1 MAFLDKLGSLAKN
14 FGDKTNEAIAMSK
27 LNGKITS
34 EKALAE
40 TELRKIGEYY
50 YGQFLSGG
58 QIEPEILEACQSAKA
73 HYDEAAHAQLE
84 IDRIRAAEA
93 AQAVTTASAG
103 PVCPSCGTE
112 NTAGTK
118 FCRQCGTKLV
128 AEPPAVCPQCGAAAE
143 PGVKFCPECGTALSQ
158 PEQAPRP
165 DEQ

>member
-128 AEPPAVCPQCGAAAE
+128 AESPAVCPQCGRLRNRE
-143 PGVKFCPECGTALSQ
+143 
-158 PEQAPRP
+158 
-165 DEQ
+165 

>member
-14 FGDKTNEAIAMSK
+14 LGDKTNEAIAMSK

-93 AQAVTTASAG
+93 AQAVTCLPILRDREHSGNKILPAMWNKTGGRVPCCMPTMRGGCGTGSEILPGMRHGSFSAG
-103 PVCPSCGTE
+103 TSPS
-112 NTAGTK
+112 A
-118 FCRQCGTKLV
+118 R
-128 AEPPAVCPQCGAAAE
+128 
-143 PGVKFCPECGTALSQ
+143 
-158 PEQAPRP
+158 
-165 DEQ
+165 

>member
-14 FGDKTNEAIAMSK
+14 LGDKTNEAIAMSK

-118 FCRQCGTKLV
+118 FCRQCGTNWWQS
-128 AEPPAVCPQCGAAAE
+128 PRCMPTMRGGAE

>member
-1 MAFLDKLGSLAKN
+1 M
-14 FGDKTNEAIAMSK
+14 
-27 LNGKITS
+27 
-34 EKALAE
+34 AE

-103 PVCPSCGTE
+103 LFAHPAGQRTQREQNFAAMWNKTGGRVPCCMPTMRGGCGTGSE
-112 NTAGTK
+112 I
-118 FCRQCGTKLV
+118 L
-128 AEPPAVCPQCGAAAE
+128 
-143 PGVKFCPECGTALSQ
+143 PGMRHGSFLSRNKPLGQ
-158 PEQAPRP
+158 MNNDSTERRLLP
-165 DEQ
+165 

>member
-14 FGDKTNEAIAMSK
+14 LGDKTNEAIAMSK

-73 HYDEAAHAQLE
+73 HYRKSHGWFPSSFSPG
-84 IDRIRAAEA
+84 
-93 AQAVTTASAG
+93 TSASSGLRFIIA
-103 PVCPSCGTE
+103 
-112 NTAGTK
+112 
-118 FCRQCGTKLV
+118 
-128 AEPPAVCPQCGAAAE
+128 
-143 PGVKFCPECGTALSQ
+143 
-158 PEQAPRP
+158 
-165 DEQ
+165 

>member
-14 FGDKTNEAIAMSK
+14 LGDKTNEAIAMSK

-93 AQAVTTASAG
+93 AQAVTTASGRSCLPILRDREHSGNKILPAMWNKTG
-103 PVCPSCGTE
+103 GRVPCCMPTMRGGCGTGSE
-112 NTAGTK
+112 ILPGMRHGSFSAGTSPSA
-118 FCRQCGTKLV
+118 R
-128 AEPPAVCPQCGAAAE
+128 
-143 PGVKFCPECGTALSQ
+143 
-158 PEQAPRP
+158 
-165 DEQ
+165 

>member
-14 FGDKTNEAIAMSK
+14 LGDKTNEAIAMSK

-84 IDRIRAAEA
+84 IDRIRAGCHDGLGRSCLPILRDREHSGNKILPAMWNKTGGRVPCCMPTMRGGCGTGSEILPGMRHGSF
-93 AQAVTTASAG
+93 SAG
-103 PVCPSCGTE
+103 TSPS
-112 NTAGTK
+112 A
-118 FCRQCGTKLV
+118 R
-128 AEPPAVCPQCGAAAE
+128 
-143 PGVKFCPECGTALSQ
+143 
-158 PEQAPRP
+158 
-165 DEQ
+165 

>member
-14 FGDKTNEAIAMSK
+14 LGDKTNEAIAMSK

-73 HYDEAAHAQLE
+73 HYGKIGVVGYRLF
-84 IDRIRAAEA
+84 
-93 AQAVTTASAG
+93 AG
-103 PVCPSCGTE
+103 KGRVI
-112 NTAGTK
+112 
-118 FCRQCGTKLV
+118 L
-128 AEPPAVCPQCGAAAE
+128 
-143 PGVKFCPECGTALSQ
+143 
-158 PEQAPRP
+158 
-165 DEQ
+165 